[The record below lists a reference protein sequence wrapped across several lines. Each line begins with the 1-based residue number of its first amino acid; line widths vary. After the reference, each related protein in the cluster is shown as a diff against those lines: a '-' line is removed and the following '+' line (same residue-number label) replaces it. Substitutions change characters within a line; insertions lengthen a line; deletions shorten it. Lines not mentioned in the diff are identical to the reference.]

1 MFDYK
6 SIKYLHHHSISL
18 QADIGIKD
26 GLIKAIGKAGNPHI
40 MEGVTP
46 GMIIGVTTE
55 VLAGEGHIFTA
66 GAIDTHIHFICPQIC
81 TEVETFFFRQH

>member
-1 MFDYK
+1 M
-6 SIKYLHHHSISL
+6 YLFNFG

-26 GLIKAIGKAGNPHI
+26 GYIKAIGKAGNPHI
-40 MEGVTP
+40 MAGVTP

-81 TEVETFFFRQH
+81 TEVCETQLVQGILL